1 MREFNEALESSNA
14 ERAIGLTRVYYQ
26 RVDGAFMQAL
36 KAIMSQR
43 KKHAA
48 RVPRTA
54 GRRGQGRAKAL
65 AQMPLPLER
74 TLALLEELAPLRY
87 AQEWDN
93 VGLLL
98 GTLGEG
104 EHAPSVT
111 RVLLTIDLTEAVL
124 EEARTAQAE
133 LVVAYHPPLF
143 RPTKRLDAARPTSR
157 VLLRAARAGI
167 ALYSPHTA
175 LDAAPGGMNDW
186 LAAGLGTGTQAPLI
200 DANVLDPNAELKLVT
215 FVPAAHVD
223 GLRTALALAGA
234 GVIGDYNFCS
244 SQSPTTGTFLGGDTT
259 KPVVGARGQLETV
272 PEVRLEMVCPKHAL
286 GRIARALR
294 GAHPYEEPAWDLYP
308 LAPRPAAG
316 FGIGRSLSLL
326 SRRGSTRSSGGSSCT
341 SDVPRCG
348 SRRAG
353 TNARA
358 RRFDALPCAPARAR
372 ACSSKRRASTC
383 T

>member
-1 MREFNEALESSNA
+1 
-14 ERAIGLTRVYYQ
+14 
-26 RVDGAFMQAL
+26 
-36 KAIMSQR
+36 
-43 KKHAA
+43 
-48 RVPRTA
+48 
-54 GRRGQGRAKAL
+54 
-65 AQMPLPLER
+65 MPLPLER

-98 GTLGEG
+98 GTLAEG

-124 EEARTAQAE
+124 EEARAAQAE

-143 RPTKRLDAARPTSR
+143 RPTKRLDAARPSSR

-167 ALYSPHTA
+167 AIYSPHTA

-186 LAAGLGTGTQAPLI
+186 LASGLGTGTQAPLI
-200 DANVLDPNAELKLVT
+200 DASVLDPNAELKLVT
-215 FVPAAHVD
+215 FVPAEHVD

-294 GAHPYEEPAWDLYP
+294 DAHPYEEPAWDLYP

-316 FGIGRSLSLL
+316 FGIGRSLELAEPARLDTLVGRLKLHLGRPGLRVAASW
-326 SRRGSTRSSGGSSCT
+326 
-341 SDVPRCG
+341 DQ
-348 SRRAG
+348 RAG
-353 TNARA
+353 APIRRVAVCAGSGKGVFDQAPGFDLYVTGELPHHSVLALVAEGASVVLGEHSSSERGYLPTFA
-358 RRFDALPCAPARAR
+358 RRLAERAEGALEAIVSEVDREPLE
-372 ACSSKRRASTC
+372 SW
-383 T
+383 